1 MAVPFERRVVEWHL
15 DTGGLVGQERYKHP
29 QASVDHLGGIS
40 AIELVV
46 VGVELVRIDVSRLG
60 ALHLPAVQAVDVP
73 GRPWP
78 PSRAAG
84 VHRQRRRSHLTN
96 GTAGRTVEVRDR
108 TRSRMV
114 RLVTEPLSREIYNPV
129 QRDRV
134 VFIKTSSETG
144 GELTLVELQVSPGG
158 GNPLHFHTSF
168 TERFMVDE
176 GELGAQIGK
185 RRLLLHVGESELV
198 PVRTPHRWFNSSTT
212 SSVRVRVELRPGRP
226 GFEDSL
232 RIGYGLAR
240 DGLVNSAGVP
250 RNLLHVAVLAELSD
264 TRIVGP
270 MRPFNTVRHLASVA
284 RRRGVEA
291 DLKRRYCT

>member
-1 MAVPFERRVVEWHL
+1 M
-15 DTGGLVGQERYKHP
+15 
-29 QASVDHLGGIS
+29 
-40 AIELVV
+40 
-46 VGVELVRIDVSRLG
+46 
-60 ALHLPAVQAVDVP
+60 
-73 GRPWP
+73 
-78 PSRAAG
+78 
-84 VHRQRRRSHLTN
+84 
-96 GTAGRTVEVRDR
+96 
-108 TRSRMV
+108 
-114 RLVTEPLSREIYNPV
+114 TEPLSREIYNPV

-198 PVRTPHRWFNSSTT
+198 AVRTPHRSFNSSTT

-264 TRIVGP
+264 TRILGP
-270 MRPFNTVRHLASVA
+270 MRAVQHRPSPGERSSPAWRGGRPEAALLHLSRCPRRLRPRVRP
-284 RRRGVEA
+284 
-291 DLKRRYCT
+291 